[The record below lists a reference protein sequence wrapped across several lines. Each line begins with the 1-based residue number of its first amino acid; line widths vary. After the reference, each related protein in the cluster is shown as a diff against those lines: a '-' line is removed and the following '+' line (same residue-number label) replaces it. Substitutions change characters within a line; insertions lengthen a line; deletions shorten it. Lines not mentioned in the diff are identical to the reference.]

1 MNAIHL
7 TAADRRMLGN
17 LTTRDESGRHFSEL
31 VDMDWLFKMEDAGYV
46 TIDRPVHAA
55 TGIPLGI
62 DQWTLEVSPEVADW
76 FGRDGR
82 LRQEY
87 ED

>member
-1 MNAIHL
+1 
-7 TAADRRMLGN
+7 
-17 LTTRDESGRHFSEL
+17 
-31 VDMDWLFKMEDAGYV
+31 MDWIIRMEDAGYV